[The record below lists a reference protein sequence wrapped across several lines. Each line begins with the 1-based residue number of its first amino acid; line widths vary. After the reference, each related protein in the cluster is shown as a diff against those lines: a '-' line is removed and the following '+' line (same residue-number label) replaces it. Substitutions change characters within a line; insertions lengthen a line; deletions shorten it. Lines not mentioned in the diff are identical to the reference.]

1 MVHQSTIRY
10 LIKYGGPKKI
20 VKAVIYYMYDSLKKR
35 NLDFQHDKIIQ
46 VNDYKMKIIPH
57 DKGISS
63 ELMIY
68 GNHEPLTT
76 NIISDELVEGMNCL
90 DIGSNIGYY
99 ALLESKK
106 IGPNGNVWCI
116 EPSPENFSILNDN
129 IKIQENKNIK
139 SFNFAIGDKNGDIEF
154 IISKKSNWSKVKD
167 ENDFVDDNDKIIKVP
182 LKTLNSFAD
191 ENNLE
196 KIDLLRMDVEGYE
209 NKIFMGG
216 IEFLKKFRPTIMIE
230 IHKMIMGEEETRKI
244 LQKLKEINYENYY
257 FIPRIFDSQIIGE
270 KNDVKDVTID
280 ELLKKLKNKILPDT
294 FQLTLKQ
301 KNMKNQLDEKVND
314 KI

>member
-1 MVHQSTIRY
+1 MVHPNTIRY
-10 LIKYGGPKKI
+10 IIKFGGPKKM
-20 VKAVIYYMYDSLKKR
+20 VKATIYYFYDSLKKR
-35 NLDFQHDKIIQ
+35 GLDMKTEKIIQ
-46 VNDYKMKIIPH
+46 VNNYKMKIMPN

-76 NIISDELVEGMNCL
+76 QIISDELKEGMTCL

-106 IGPNGNVWCI
+106 IGKSGVVWSI
-116 EPSPENFSILNDN
+116 EPSPENFSILTDN
-129 IKIQENKNIK
+129 IKLLDNNNVKA
-139 SFNFAIGDKNGDIEF
+139 FNFAIGDKNAEIEF
-154 IISKKSNWSKVKD
+154 IISKKSNWSKVKEESD
-167 ENDFVDDNDKIIKVP
+167 LVEEEDKIIKVP
-182 LKTLNSFAD
+182 LKTLDSFAL
-191 ENNLE
+191 ENDLK
-196 KIDLLRMDVEGYE
+196 KIDLVRMDVEGYE
-209 NKIFMGG
+209 NKIIFGG
-216 IEFLKKFRPTIMIE
+216 LEFFKKFKPIIMIE
-230 IHKMIMGEEETRKI
+230 IHKMIMGKGETIRI
-244 LQKLKEINYENYY
+244 LEKLKEINYENYF

-270 KNDVKDVTID
+270 KKDVKDTSID
-280 ELLKKLKNKILPDT
+280 NLINSLKNDSAPDS